1 MAIISSGYTV
11 SEPIQVLNPATW
23 SFVAPENPTI
33 QAIGLKVQIPLNSQI
48 VESYGVFKPLGA
60 SKTVIVASSIYGV
73 DGVYEFTTQGE
84 TEWNT
89 LYPVLTYQGTLHVHD
104 PLGRQKYVRFVDR
117 TFTESG
123 AINNLIRTVKVTY
136 FEVDAP

>member
-1 MAIISSGYTV
+1 MATISSGYTT
-11 SEPIQVLNPATW
+11 SEPILIDNPAFW
-23 SFVAPENPTI
+23 SFTAPENPTI
-33 QAIGLKVQIPLNSQI
+33 KVNNIIVEQPLNQNI

-60 SKTVIVASSIYGV
+60 SKSVVISQSIYGV
-73 DGVYEFTTQGE
+73 DGTYQITVQGE
-84 TEWNT
+84 TAWDE

-117 TFTESG
+117 SWTESG
-123 AINNLIRTVKVTY
+123 NINNLIRVVKVTY

>member
-1 MAIISSGYTV
+1 MATISSAYTT
-11 SEPIQVLNPATW
+11 SEPILIDNPAYW
-23 SFVAPENPTI
+23 SFTAPESPTI
-33 QAIGLKVQIPLNSQI
+33 SVNKLIVEQPLNQNI

-60 SKTVIVASSIYGV
+60 SKSVVISQSIYGV
-73 DGVYEFTTQGE
+73 DGNYQITVQGKNA
-84 TEWNT
+84 WDA

-117 TFTESG
+117 SWTESG
-123 AINNLIRTVKVTY
+123 NINNLIRVVKVTY

>member
-1 MAIISSGYTV
+1 MATISSGYTT
-11 SEPIQVLNPATW
+11 SEPILIDNPAYW
-23 SFVAPENPTI
+23 SFTAPESPTI
-33 QAIGLKVQIPLNSQI
+33 RVNNIIVEQPLNQNI

-60 SKTVIVASSIYGV
+60 SKSVVISQSIYGV
-73 DGVYEFTTQGE
+73 DGTYQITVQGE
-84 TEWNT
+84 TAWDE

-117 TFTESG
+117 SWTESG
-123 AINNLIRTVKVTY
+123 NINNLIRVVKVTY

>member
-1 MAIISSGYTV
+1 MATISSGYTT
-11 SEPIQVLNPATW
+11 SEPILIDNPAYW
-23 SFVAPENPTI
+23 SFTAPESPTI
-33 QAIGLKVQIPLNSQI
+33 SVNNLIVEQPLNQNI

-60 SKTVIVASSIYGV
+60 SKSVVISQSIYGV
-73 DGVYEFTTQGE
+73 DGTYQITVQGE
-84 TEWNT
+84 DAWDA

-117 TFTESG
+117 SWTESG
-123 AINNLIRTVKVTY
+123 NINNLIRVVKVTY

>member
-1 MAIISSGYTV
+1 MAVISSGYTT
-11 SEPIQVLNPATW
+11 SEPILVDNPADW
-23 SFVAPENPTI
+23 SFTAPENPTI
-33 QAIGLKVQIPLNSQI
+33 KINGVNVEQPLSQTI

-60 SKTVIVASSIYGV
+60 SKSVVIAQSIYGV
-73 DGVYEFTTQGE
+73 DGSYQITTQGE
-84 TEWNT
+84 DEWDA

-117 TFTESG
+117 NWTESG
-123 AINNLIRTVKVTY
+123 NINNLIRVIKVSY

>member
-1 MAIISSGYTV
+1 MATISSGYTTTV
-11 SEPIQVLNPATW
+11 PIQVDNPALW
-23 SFVAPENPTI
+23 SFTAPEDPTI
-33 QAIGLKVQIPLNSQI
+33 RVTGVDVLQPLNNTI

-60 SKTVIVASSIYGV
+60 TKTVVVAQSIYGI
-73 DGVYEFTTQGE
+73 DGTYRFTIKGDTQWDE
-84 TEWNT
+84 

-117 TFTESG
+117 KWTESG
-123 AINNLIRTVKVTY
+123 PIANLVRVVDVTY

>member
-1 MAIISSGYTV
+1 MATISSGYTT
-11 SEPIQVLNPATW
+11 SEPILIDNPAYW
-23 SFVAPENPTI
+23 SFTAPENPTI
-33 QAIGLKVQIPLNSQI
+33 KVNNIIVEQPLNQNI

-60 SKTVIVASSIYGV
+60 SKSVVISQSIYGV
-73 DGVYEFTTQGE
+73 DGTYQITVQGE
-84 TEWNT
+84 TAWDA

-117 TFTESG
+117 SWTESG
-123 AINNLIRTVKVTY
+123 NINNLIRVVKVTY

>member
-1 MAIISSGYTV
+1 MALISSGYTTT
-11 SEPIQVLNPATW
+11 EPIQITNPGFW
-23 SFVAPENPTI
+23 SFTAPENPTI
-33 QAIGLKVQIPLNSQI
+33 QATQLKVQIPLNSQI

-60 SKTVIVASSIYGV
+60 SKTVVVASSIYGV
-73 DGVYEFTTQGE
+73 DGTYDFTTQGE
-84 TEWNT
+84 DEWDI

-117 TFTESG
+117 TFNESG
-123 AINNLIRTVKVTY
+123 SIDNLIRQVRVTY